1 MLRLPE
7 NRRDRL
13 LSAQW
18 GSGTGNL
25 FTVDIVVEAYDRQ
38 GLLRDIGD
46 LFVREK
52 INVTRV
58 NTLSKNNQ
66 AKMQFSIEISDLEQL
81 TRLLVLIHQVP
92 NVVTARRLV

>member
-1 MLRLPE
+1 MGDSKGE
-7 NRRDRL
+7 
-13 LSAQW
+13 
-18 GSGTGNL
+18 T

-52 INVTRV
+52 DNVTRV

-81 TRLLVLIHQVP
+81 SRLLALIHQVP
-92 NVVTARRLV
+92 NVIAAQRHV